1 MYCTFISILCQRR
14 KGEEVEGG
22 GGMAFDHNVFPDGRF
37 SGLLSSFLTTFVMMI
52 GEFEYKELF
61 NQVS

>member
-1 MYCTFISILCQRR
+1 MHIYIDSVPDE
-14 KGEEVEGG
+14 KGG
-22 GGMAFDHNVFPDGRF
+22 GCGRGGGVMAFDHNVFPDGRF